1 MSTKSMMDVNEIVN
15 ELGVSK
21 AFAYNLIK
29 KFNNE
34 LDQKIY
40 DLCTRTLKLCM
51 MDRYVDT
58 PWREQGFY
66 VYRNERGKDT
76 NDCF

>member
-1 MSTKSMMDVNEIVN
+1 MSTKSMMDVIEIVN

-34 LDQKIY
+34 LKQKGLTTITGKVSRKYFEELIY
-40 DLCTRTLKLCM
+40 GM
-51 MDRYVDT
+51 SDT
-58 PWREQGFY
+58 TKEGA
-66 VYRNERGKDT
+66 
-76 NDCF
+76 

>member
-34 LDQKIY
+34 LKQKGFTTITGKVAESI
-40 DLCTRTLKLCM
+40 LKNSFMVCLTQTRK
-51 MDRYVDT
+51 
-58 PWREQGFY
+58 
-66 VYRNERGKDT
+66 ERD
-76 NDCF
+76 

>member
-1 MSTKSMMDVNEIVN
+1 MSTRSMMDVTEIVN

-34 LDQKIY
+34 LIQKGFTTFTGKVSRKY
-40 DLCTRTLKLCM
+40 FE
-51 MDRYVDT
+51 
-58 PWREQGFY
+58 EQFY
-66 VYRNERGKDT
+66 GMSDT
-76 NDCF
+76 NKEGA

>member
-34 LDQKIY
+34 LKQ
-40 DLCTRTLKLCM
+40 M
-51 MDRYVDT
+51 
-58 PWREQGFY
+58 GFTTIT
-66 VYRNERGKDT
+66 GKVSRKYC
-76 NDCF
+76 NNCNWENFRRI